1 MKPLNDFDPT
11 CRAYPFPN
19 GEVIPGV
26 KVTSASV
33 EFTGQRGPIKEVGVN
48 GCQIDDMIKFARITL
63 QEFNKIAPCRET
75 SLAITKLQEA
85 EMWLAER
92 TRGREKRNVEGTS
105 QV

>member
-1 MKPLNDFDPT
+1 MDNFDPV

-19 GEVIPGV
+19 GEIVPGV

-33 EFTGQRGPIKEVGVN
+33 AFTGQRGPIKEVGVN
-48 GCQIDDMIKFARITL
+48 GCQIDDMIKFARITI
-63 QEFNKIAPCRET
+63 QEFNKVAPCREN

-92 TRGREKRNVEGTS
+92 TRERQERSVEGTS
-105 QV
+105 ES